1 MVWNYN
7 FSGMLCNLFLLE
19 NSCFDTMSLWQCWTM
34 ANVIFYT
41 FSKGFSMIDVLT
53 PIHGSFSISYHHEMS
68 LGLNVCHWLTIAPS
82 IYTYS
87 TYCNMVNTHI
97 MHIVSYKYNK
107 DHLRWNS
114 SMYGLTLI
122 INCQMVVLV
131 HRREYIEILVT
142 KVRKIVNKNFWKVF
156 LKNCIWKWFC
166 ALFCIHIDN
175 SIILLH
181 NDYTQLIFSQK
192 NIVIFFSDMSCF
204 RETST
209 YRWNSPK
216 FV

>member
-19 NSCFDTMSLWQCWTM
+19 NSCFDAMCLWQCWTM
-34 ANVIFYT
+34 VNVIFYT
-41 FSKGFSMIDVLT
+41 FSKGSTMIDVLS
-53 PIHGSFSISYHHEMS
+53 PIYGSFSFIHHQEMS
-68 LGLNVCHWLTIAPS
+68 LSLNVGHGLTIAPS

-122 INCQMVVLV
+122 IYCQMVVSV
-131 HRREYIEILVT
+131 HSWEYIEFLVT
-142 KVRKIVNKNFWKVF
+142 KVRKNN
-156 LKNCIWKWFC
+156 
-166 ALFCIHIDN
+166 
-175 SIILLH
+175 
-181 NDYTQLIFSQK
+181 Q
-192 NIVIFFSDMSCF
+192 
-204 RETST
+204 
-209 YRWNSPK
+209 
-216 FV
+216 

>member
-41 FSKGFSMIDVLT
+41 FSKGFAMIDVLT
-53 PIHGSFSISYHHEMS
+53 PIYGSFSISYHHEMS

-131 HRREYIEILVT
+131 HKREYIEYLFA
-142 KVRKIVNKNFWKVF
+142 KVRK
-156 LKNCIWKWFC
+156 
-166 ALFCIHIDN
+166 N
-175 SIILLH
+175 S
-181 NDYTQLIFSQK
+181 Q
-192 NIVIFFSDMSCF
+192 
-204 RETST
+204 
-209 YRWNSPK
+209 
-216 FV
+216 

>member
-41 FSKGFSMIDVLT
+41 FSKGFAMIDVLT
-53 PIHGSFSISYHHEMS
+53 PIYGSFSISYHHEMS

-156 LKNCIWKWFC
+156 LKNRWLC
-166 ALFCIHIDN
+166 ALFFIHIDN

-181 NDYTQLIFSQK
+181 NDYKKLILSK
-192 NIVIFFSDMSCF
+192 KYCIFLVKCF
-204 RETST
+204 HETIT
-209 YRWNSPK
+209 
-216 FV
+216 